1 MARDRQ
7 VGASSVQDFLNLSS
21 IGSEEY
27 DDDFCYAYRAAK
39 GDAIDQ
45 EMAKFLNSHE
55 FGKTF
60 CLPVIRLQ
68 VAGGYLIGT
77 LKY

>member
-1 MARDRQ
+1 M
-7 VGASSVQDFLNLSS
+7 GASSAQDFLNLTS

-45 EMAKFLNSHE
+45 EVAKFLNTDQ

-68 VAGGYLIGT
+68 VAGGYLIGM